1 MSYNRLNDFTP
12 REAITMLKDL
22 QKGTMVKA
30 FMGSWRKGTL
40 HSIGRYGG
48 SDVVYVQHDDNILPT
63 MYYYSQL
70 KIPRKATLI

>member
-1 MSYNRLNDFTP
+1 MIHLHDLP
-12 REAITMLKDL
+12 PKEAIPLLRNL
-22 QKGTMVKA
+22 QKGTTVKA

>member
-1 MSYNRLNDFTP
+1 MIHLHDLP
-12 REAITMLKDL
+12 PKEAIPLLRNL
-22 QKGTMVKA
+22 QKGTTVKS
-30 FMGSWRKGTL
+30 FRLSWRKGTL